1 MGIVHIYR
9 GNNTMDMMT
18 MDEFD
23 KLEVARRNAQ
33 ADDTPYVGI
42 MNDTIN
48 VNGNPNKT
56 EIKPADYTVHFYF
69 PDTEIFRSRVKAVGD
84 KILYTKDGYMYV
96 EREYKGIYIT
106 PRRMSDAVTAG
117 AVLESFLTQITDD
130 EGNIR
135 ALSYEEVQ
143 GIMLGHYSEFK
154 ETAYDLVAT
163 VLRIPDIEAE
173 WLDPTET
180 LTVAF
185 QIALNNPALMNESDF
200 FTAPSSR
207 AK

>member
-1 MGIVHIYR
+1 
-9 GNNTMDMMT
+9 MDMMT

-23 KLEVARRNAQ
+23 MLEGARRNAQ

-48 VNGNPNKT
+48 VNGNPNNT

-69 PDTEIFRSRVKAVGD
+69 PDNETFRSRVKAVGD
-84 KILYTKDGYMYV
+84 KVLYTKDGYMYV
-96 EREYKGIYIT
+96 EREYKGVYLT

-117 AVLESFLTQITDD
+117 AIIESFLTTIADE
-130 EGNIR
+130 EGNIK
-135 ALSYEEVQ
+135 ALSYDELQRVMV
-143 GIMLGHYSEFK
+143 GNYSEFK
-154 ETAYDLVAT
+154 ETAYDLVST
-163 VLRIPDIEAE
+163 VLRISDAEAE

-180 LTVAF
+180 LMVAF
-185 QIALNNPALMNESDF
+185 KIALNNPALMNESDF